1 MIVIARRVKL
11 PPGCYGLSMQ
21 DGTGYNADS
30 RGRVEVADRHL
41 GAIRA
46 QYGPDGL
53 IDAGDP
59 QQLGTKTTRVCTV
72 CRPSRRWNAWSERC
86 PRCGAETIKE

>member
-1 MIVIARRVKL
+1 MKL

-21 DGTGYNADS
+21 DGTPYNADRS
-30 RGRVEVADRHL
+30 GRVRVDDRHV
-41 GAIRA
+41 AAVRA
-46 QYGPDGL
+46 QYGPAGL

-59 QQLGTKTTRVCTV
+59 QQLGTKTTQVCYA
-72 CRPSRRWNAWSERC
+72 CRPSRRWNAWNVHC